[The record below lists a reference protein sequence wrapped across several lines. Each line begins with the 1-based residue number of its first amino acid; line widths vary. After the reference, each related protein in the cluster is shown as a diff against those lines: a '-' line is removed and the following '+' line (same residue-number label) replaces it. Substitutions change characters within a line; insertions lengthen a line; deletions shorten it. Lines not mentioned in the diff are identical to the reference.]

1 MSNFPKLIPAFTVQ
15 IHLGTPSPIGTLA
28 HGPSQL
34 HAPFLPD
41 AGALVS
47 EPDYPL
53 RIDAVFLHGSD
64 FLRFDPDGS
73 RARLEVASALRDRA
87 TGAVIRFDYT
97 GTIDI
102 SGPAGRVLKD
112 LPGAGTTEF
121 GDACE
126 FSMLFSSGG
135 QAKPGHAVTSAKFES
150 GHEALRELQNKVY
163 VGSGRFVLEEGK
175 PIVVEYKISEV
186 VA

>member
-64 FLRFDPDGS
+64 FLRFDPDGNT
-73 RARLEVASALRDRA
+73 ARLEVASALRDRA

-112 LPGAGTTEF
+112 LPGAATTEF
-121 GDACE
+121 GDA
-126 FSMLFSSGG
+126 F
-135 QAKPGHAVTSAKFES
+135 TSAKFES
-150 GHEALRELQNKVY
+150 GHEALRELQNKIY

-175 PIVVEYKISEV
+175 PVVVEYKISEV

>member
-64 FLRFDPDGS
+64 FLRFDPDGNT
-73 RARLEVASALRDRA
+73 ARLEVASALRDRA

-102 SGPAGRVLKD
+102 SGAAGKVLKD
-112 LPGAGTTEF
+112 LPGAATTEF
-121 GDACE
+121 GDACGFCCWCAGRVE
-126 FSMLFSSGG
+126 LTGSRSHFRKVRVRARGVEG
-135 QAKPGHAVTSAKFES
+135 AAEQD
-150 GHEALRELQNKVY
+150 LRRVRT
-163 VGSGRFVLEEGK
+163 VR
-175 PIVVEYKISEV
+175 
-186 VA
+186 A